1 MSAAIFGFG
10 SLAVA
15 FVAATVAIWQ
25 GYLLRKAL
33 HHSRRSTDADLH
45 FRVHSVMQELDKFF
59 IDRPELRP
67 YFYEN
72 KRLPRR
78 KRDLDQLD
86 STAEMIADIAE
97 SIVATGGGLGS
108 GQSIGLSIFR
118 FPFPAA
124 ISGRVGRPGLTPYPS
139 PSTTPANERIVPRTA
154 PLKVLPGGLLGIKA
168 LAVTQIARRS
178 GLGGADGS

>member
-1 MSAAIFGFG
+1 MSDAAIFGLG

-72 KRLPRR
+72 KQLPRK

-86 STAEMIADIAE
+86 STAEMIVDIAE
-97 SIVATGGGLGS
+97 SIVATGGGLG
-108 GQSIGLSIFR
+108 
-118 FPFPAA
+118 A
-124 ISGRVGRPGLTPYPS
+124 ISLGWNKYFTSLYKNSEVLRKHWSENWDYYPDS
-139 PSTTPANERIVPRTA
+139 VREAFQAPRQAWPSGPT
-154 PLKVLPGGLLGIKA
+154 
-168 LAVTQIARRS
+168 
-178 GLGGADGS
+178 